1 MFVQLF
7 MPRKIAYFRA
17 VSIRL
22 NAMRRFFR
30 YCSGV
35 AVDSCSLERYKA
47 LEGVTEA
54 QSDIL
59 ELSHEMIFSY
69 RMKNLA
75 IYRKI
80 LDKKIH
86 KIFT

>member
-1 MFVQLF
+1 
-7 MPRKIAYFRA
+7 
-17 VSIRL
+17 
-22 NAMRRFFR
+22 MRRFFR

-35 AVDSCSLERYKA
+35 TVDSYSLERYKA
-47 LEGVTEA
+47 LEGVAEA

-69 RMKNLA
+69 RRKIFA